1 MIFFYVPKGTSIT
14 MILMLKCVNNICII
28 FLNKKLFNPT
38 IFDSSPY
45 KCNIFSW
52 KRSPSWHIAES
63 IPRRTKKMYEY
74 KQTSFAFEGK
84 FNKNNYLFLQEQ
96 DKFQTNTCVQE
107 NLGKFLLRT
116 KDYLRWQTRR
126 HLLSSCLL
134 CIHQKKLLQINY
146 RLRFLPFP
154 LSSLSLS
161 FFALSWRKWE
171 DPIILSSF
179 SLLSFLLLAYEKLIN
194 Q

>member
-1 MIFFYVPKGTSIT
+1 
-14 MILMLKCVNNICII
+14 MLKCVNNICII

-84 FNKNNYLFLQEQ
+84 FNNNNYLFLQEQ

-116 KDYLRWQTRR
+116 KDYLRRQTRR

-154 LSSLSLS
+154 LPLFL
-161 FFALSWRKWE
+161 R
-171 DPIILSSF
+171 
-179 SLLSFLLLAYEKLIN
+179 SFLKEMRRSHHFILIFSAFIFVVGLWKAD
-194 Q
+194 QSIISHLQP